1 MSMNSKARLQ
11 NTKNAMNNTVQ
22 LMDPCYSDRKQQL
35 SSRFWGKCT
44 RMFAVIAVGA
54 AINGAAEAASLHTE
68 GADGFHL
75 NGVASKISSTRIQL
89 SPEVG
94 GCGTAMS
101 NTPLSLLHPFDLQY
115 NLYFGAHPGADG
127 IGFIL
132 HNDPRGNA
140 AIGIGGG
147 DLGFADS
154 TTGHPAAI
162 TNSVAVRWPTYY
174 LEQQYTQFY
183 QPTDSRVPAANL
195 GGGTVAISG
204 LSDGLLHSVQLTWD
218 PTTHTL
224 TQRFN
229 GSAPQ
234 SVNLGANFA
243 TDYFGGSS
251 NVYFGL
257 GAGTGSLTN
266 LQAFEIVQQTYAAV
280 ILPTAG
286 FNIPLGETLVQQG
299 QVTGVGPLVVD
310 GGGTIRFTNTSTA
323 NPNNYTK
330 SLLLK
335 NGSMVE
341 ISDANQLP
349 NDPIY
354 IARGPVNVTQ
364 TMTLTQDV
372 ILGANI

>member
-1 MSMNSKARLQ
+1 ML
-11 NTKNAMNNTVQ
+11 
-22 LMDPCYSDRKQQL
+22 
-35 SSRFWGKCT
+35 
-44 RMFAVIAVGA
+44 AVIAVGA
-54 AINGAAEAASLHTE
+54 AVNGAAEAASLHTE
-68 GADGFHL
+68 GGDGFHL
-75 NGVASKISSTRIQL
+75 NGVASKISSTIIQL

-101 NTPLSLLHPFDLQY
+101 NAPLSLLHPFDLQY
-115 NLYFGAHPGADG
+115 NLYFGTGQRGADG

-147 DLGFADS
+147 DLGLADS
-154 TTGHPAAI
+154 TTGHPTVI
-162 TNSVAVRWPTYY
+162 TNSVAVKWPT
-174 LEQQYTQFY
+174 FY
-183 QPTDSRVPAANL
+183 QSAQSTNFYRPTNPATVLGDAAVQISTAYQNL
-195 GGGTVAISG
+195 A
-204 LSDGLLHSVQLTWD
+204 DGILHPVHLTWD
-218 PTTHTL
+218 PTTYTL

-229 GSAPQ
+229 RLPSQ

-243 TDYFGGSS
+243 ADFFGGSS

-257 GAGTGSLTN
+257 GAGTGSDIN

-280 ILPTAG
+280 VLPTAG

-310 GGGTIRFTNTSTA
+310 GGGTIKFTNTSIA
-323 NPNNYTK
+323 LPNNYTNG
-330 SLLLK
+330 LLLK

-341 ISDANQLP
+341 ISAANQLP
-349 NDPIY
+349 NAPIY
-354 IARGPVNVTQ
+354 IARGRVNVTQ

-372 ILGANI
+372 ILGANV